1 MPNKLVRLAV
11 LGSDGVGKTTFCEQ
25 NLRHSD
31 QSADYS
37 SEADIYSIQ
46 LELEDGMIDVEL
58 LDTEVSEKFSVMRK
72 LCLQECDG
80 FILMF
85 SLDSEVSL
93 LNLWPIVKQIYVAK
107 QSRNVPI
114 VIVGNKCDLGDT
126 KLIVS
131 RNLADQ
137 AEHKLKGTYFECSAR
152 YNLNV
157 DRAIR
162 YLVTRTAKRKQTEHN
177 KCHIQ

>member
-1 MPNKLVRLAV
+1 M
-11 LGSDGVGKTTFCEQ
+11 
-25 NLRHSD
+25 
-31 QSADYS
+31 
-37 SEADIYSIQ
+37 
-46 LELEDGMIDVEL
+46 
-58 LDTEVSEKFSVMRK
+58 
-72 LCLQECDG
+72 
-80 FILMF
+80 
-85 SLDSEVSL
+85 
-93 LNLWPIVKQIYVAK
+93 
-107 QSRNVPI
+107 
-114 VIVGNKCDLGDT
+114 IVGNKCDLGDT

-137 AEHKLKGTYFECSAR
+137 AERKLKGTYFECSAR